1 MSKPKSKTVYVS
13 SEKWKELEKLLK
25 DNEDYCNDLNIDTPA
40 KLLHVLAN
48 LGRKEFL
55 RRVKQA
61 REAQNQK

>member
-1 MSKPKSKTVYVS
+1 MSKPKTVYVS
-13 SEKWKELEKLLK
+13 PEKWEDLERLLK
-25 DNEDYCNDLNIDTPA
+25 ETEDYCKDLRIDSPA